1 MGPKAG
7 LEEERRLLWSKN
19 VCVKTKVFKV
29 PEWSLGH
36 SETIFV
42 SVFLQQQV
50 MDCLSP
56 SWF

>member
-1 MGPKAG
+1 MEHKWIQ
-7 LEEERRLLWSKN
+7 EETN
-19 VCVKTKVFKV
+19 VFII

-36 SETIFV
+36 SEKIIL

-56 SWF
+56 SWL